1 MKEKRYSKKREGI
14 LACLRA
20 TDTHPGAE
28 EIYRRLKPAYPDL
41 SLGTVYRNLRELCE
55 EGLIAPVAT
64 VDDKQRYDGN
74 VSAHSHLICARCG
87 KVVDLFTPPP
97 ASLAEDAARE
107 SGFAIR
113 EVKLQFVG
121 LCGDCRKGESDDAP
135 A

>member
-28 EIYRRLKPAYPDL
+28 EIYRRLKPAYLDL

-74 VSAHSHLICARCG
+74 VSAHSHLICACCG
-87 KVVDLFTPPP
+87 KVVDLFAPP
-97 ASLAEDAARE
+97 ASLAEEAARE